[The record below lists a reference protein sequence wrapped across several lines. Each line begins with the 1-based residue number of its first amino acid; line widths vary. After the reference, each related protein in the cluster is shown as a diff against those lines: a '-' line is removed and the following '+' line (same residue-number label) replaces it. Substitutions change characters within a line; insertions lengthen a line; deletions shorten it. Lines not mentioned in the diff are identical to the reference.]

1 MFASLTVV
9 THPKRRLVS
18 ALLRAR
24 RLARAAAARPDITFA
39 RALQTG
45 TFRSDTLPPYVPAR
59 VAVMLWGREADALDE
74 VDARV
79 MAPLADGAAQRWR
92 VLLRPASVHGAW
104 AGFCPN
110 EVDADDR
117 HNAKS
122 LRAEEPVVVLI
133 HGVLRARY
141 LVKFTRDSA
150 EVGKQLARTAG
161 YLGGLA
167 LSDTPLTTAS
177 FSCWRSVQDSRA
189 FAFAA
194 GTHRD
199 AYKVDRA
206 EHRHATEFFVRFRP
220 LYSEGT
226 FEGRDPLAGVLDRN
240 ATGRDLAPPD
250 SGAGE
255 WRAARA
261 TSRTGE
267 SSHED
272 ATR

>member
-1 MFASLTVV
+1 MPGT
-9 THPKRRLVS
+9 RRS
-18 ALLRAR
+18 STYR
-24 RLARAAAARPDITFA
+24 
-39 RALQTG
+39 
-45 TFRSDTLPPYVPAR
+45 
-59 VAVMLWGREADALDE
+59 
-74 VDARV
+74 
-79 MAPLADGAAQRWR
+79 
-92 VLLRPASVHGAW
+92 RPASFAVAGAGSGTFLC
-104 AGFCPN
+104 A
-110 EVDADDR
+110 
-117 HNAKS
+117 
-122 LRAEEPVVVLI
+122 
-133 HGVLRARY
+133 
-141 LVKFTRDSA
+141 SA
-150 EVGKQLARTAG
+150 
-161 YLGGLA
+161 
-167 LSDTPLTTAS
+167 
-177 FSCWRSVQDSRA
+177 RA